1 MDELEKVKAEIR
13 ELEEKAETL
22 RPNSF
27 MSRIN
32 DYFTITGWLEYLNFL
47 KCAIRWKQQLEK
59 IIEKTMN
66 NEEYTPYW
74 ESIAD
79 KVGESWYRPFTPQ
92 DIDDAINKSRGIVN
106 QIYDEAHKLRY

>member
-1 MDELEKVKAEIR
+1 MDELEKIKAEIR

-27 MSRIN
+27 IPRVDSW
-32 DYFTITGWLEYLNFL
+32 YYTITWWLEYLNFL

-66 NEEYTPYW
+66 QK
-74 ESIAD
+74 D
-79 KVGESWYRPFTPQ
+79 
-92 DIDDAINKSRGIVN
+92 
-106 QIYDEAHKLRY
+106 